1 MYEKLYNLQNERIN
15 GLLKITSLQDTVIK
29 NQNKQLDYSTKII
42 GGYETINTQLVDII
56 KLNSNKSNKQNTI
69 IFIVLGTLVAIVALK
84 K

>member
-56 KLNSNKSNKQNTI
+56 KLNSNKSSKQNTI